1 MKLAD
6 HVLGS
11 MSIGPHQEENSTSPL
26 CAGITKQNCNNF
38 NNFGLA
44 AILPLVKYIL
54 PIFRRTREKKTLNSF
69 FHFSYMYFF
78 LITKLTI
85 TFQVINNNT
94 FAVYVLNGKLKIIP
108 MMYNHLSLGNNIQTI
123 PCTTSST

>member
-54 PIFRRTREKKTLNSF
+54 PIFRQTREKKTLD
-69 FHFSYMYFF
+69 FF
-78 LITKLTI
+78 LIFLI
-85 TFQVINNNT
+85 HIFFNNKTYHN
-94 FAVYVLNGKLKIIP
+94 IP
-108 MMYNHLSLGNNIQTI
+108 SHQ
-123 PCTTSST
+123 